1 MKSNKSVLLVLLAA
15 TFWGTA
21 GIFVRSLTS
30 FGIEA
35 MQTVFGRAF
44 FSALIF
50 AIIILFKDPKLFK
63 IKLRDIWAFFCL
75 GFFSIVMFNYCYY
88 KTMSLSSLSTAA
100 VLLYT
105 APFFVIIISAV
116 LFKDKITLKKGFAC
130 IAAFIGCCFVSGAF
144 SQKQAISAECIFFG
158 LMTGFGYG
166 LYTIF
171 SNILFKRKYQ
181 TLTINFYA
189 FLFALIM
196 SLPLSSPIE
205 TVKNISD
212 RPLSIL
218 IIFLMSVVNT
228 VVPYICYTAALK
240 KLDGPTALIIAT
252 LEPVVATII
261 GFFVFKEALTISS
274 AIGII
279 LVLGSVVILNLKR
292 GAKCET

>member
-1 MKSNKSVLLVLLAA
+1 MKSKKSVLLVLIAA

-21 GIFVRSLTS
+21 GIFVRSLTA

-35 MQTVFGRAF
+35 MQTVFGRAV

-50 AIIILFKDPKLFK
+50 AVIILLKDPSLFK

-116 LFKDKITLKKGFAC
+116 LFKDKITFKKAFAC
-130 IAAFIGCCFVSGAF
+130 ITAFIGCCFVSGAF
-144 SQKQAISAECIFFG
+144 SQRQTISAECIFFG

-196 SLPLSSPIE
+196 SLPFSKPVE
-205 TVKNISD
+205 TIKNLSD
-212 RPLSIL
+212 RPISIL
-218 IIFLMSVVNT
+218 IVFLMAVINT
-228 VVPYICYTAALK
+228 VIPYICYTAALK
-240 KLDGPTALIIAT
+240 KLDGPIALIIAT
-252 LEPVVATII
+252 LEPVVATLI
-261 GFFVFKEALTISS
+261 GFLVFKEALTVHS

-279 LVLGSVVILNLKR
+279 LVLGSVVILHKGERN
-292 GAKCET
+292 AT